1 MKEKKENKLDQLFK
15 DGISGS
21 EDRIVFREEDWA
33 SMEQLLDGK
42 SSKKAGVLRF
52 IYYASAIAALL
63 LLAIGLYYFNQDKA
77 TSKQTKLYGNTKKQ
91 PNTNNNP
98 VQPATPQDTGM
109 IAPNK
114 GLNNN
119 VVSGQN
125 NSPVLP
131 IAGNHTGHSSPVN
144 NNVVVKPSG
153 ANTTKDSVKVD
164 NNLAN
169 NTNVTPKDKPVVNN
183 TNTTTNTNQIAS
195 AGNQVQNGVAANT
208 TPDTVTEVKQPVQ
221 ESNKALIAAN
231 QKFKTRPQ
239 FSLSVLAAPDVNA
252 VNSFNRSQVGTN
264 VGLQLS
270 VRLSKKLS
278 ISTGAGYAVKPYTA
292 AFSAYKASFDA
303 SIDPTNVTANCKV
316 LDIPLNISY
325 QVYSKGK
332 NALALGTGLSSYF
345 MLRENY
351 RFDYSAESGWKP
363 YNLEIK
369 NQNQHLF
376 GVLNVNA
383 TYQRQIN
390 STFSAVV
397 QPYMKLPLTGI
408 GNGRV
413 DLKSTGVALGVSWN
427 INSVFKPK

>member
-63 LLAIGLYYFNQDKA
+63 LLAIGLYFFNNKDKA
-77 TSKQTKLYGNTKKQ
+77 TSNQTKLYGNTKKQ
-91 PNTNNNP
+91 PKTNNNP

-109 IAPNK
+109 IAVNK

-119 VVSGQN
+119 VTPGQN
-125 NSPVLP
+125 NNPVAPL
-131 IAGNHTGHSSPVN
+131 AGNHTGHYSPVN

-153 ANTTKDSVKVD
+153 TNTTKDSVALY
-164 NNLAN
+164 NNLVN
-169 NTNVTPKDKPVVNN
+169 NTNVTPKDKRVVNN
-183 TNTTTNTNQIAS
+183 TNATATNQIAS

-208 TPDTVTEVKQPVQ
+208 TPDTVTEVQQPVQ
-221 ESNKALIAAN
+221 QSNKALIAAN

-264 VGLQLS
+264 FGLQLS
-270 VRLSKKLS
+270 VRISKKFS
-278 ISTGAGYAVKPYTA
+278 ISTGAAYAVKPYEA
-292 AFSAYKASFDA
+292 GFSSYKAAYNSP
-303 SIDPTNVTANCKV
+303 IDPTNVYANCKV
-316 LDIPLNISY
+316 LDIPLNMSY
-325 QVYSKGK
+325 QVYSRGK

-351 RFDYSAESGWKP
+351 RFDYSPESGWAP
-363 YNLEIK
+363 HNLEIK

-390 STFSAVV
+390 SKFSAVV

-427 INSVFKPK
+427 LNSVFKPK

>member
-63 LLAIGLYYFNQDKA
+63 LLAIGLFYFNNKDKA
-77 TSKQTKLYGNTKKQ
+77 TSNQTKLYGNTKKQ

-119 VVSGQN
+119 VVPGQN
-125 NSPVLP
+125 NNPVLP
-131 IAGNHTGHSSPVN
+131 IAGNHTGHYTPAN

-153 ANTTKDSVKVD
+153 VNTTKDSIKVD

-169 NTNVTPKDKPVVNN
+169 NSNVTPKDKPAVNN
-183 TNTTTNTNQIAS
+183 ANATATNQIAS

-221 ESNKALIAAN
+221 ESNKAFIAAN

-270 VRLSKKLS
+270 VRLSKRLS

-292 AFSAYKASFDA
+292 AYSAYKASFGA

-316 LDIPLNISY
+316 LDIPLNMSY